1 MFNNYLKTAFRN
13 ILKDK
18 TYSFIIILGFSLG
31 LAIFLSCLG
40 LFGLTAF
47 GVQRRTKEIGIRK
60 VLGASI
66 MNVTVLLMK
75 SFAKWVVLANII
87 AWPLAYYYISKWLEN
102 FAYRTSIGIETFI
115 LSALLVLVIAVIT
128 VSFKVIRVSLS
139 NPVESLKHE

>member
-1 MFNNYLKTAFRN
+1 M
-13 ILKDK
+13 
-18 TYSFIIILGFSLG
+18 YSAS

-66 MNVTVLLMK
+66 TNVTVMLIK
-75 SFAKWVVLANII
+75 SFAQWVILANII

-102 FAYRTSIGIETFI
+102 FAYRATIGIDTFL

-139 NPVESLKHE
+139 NPVESLKQE